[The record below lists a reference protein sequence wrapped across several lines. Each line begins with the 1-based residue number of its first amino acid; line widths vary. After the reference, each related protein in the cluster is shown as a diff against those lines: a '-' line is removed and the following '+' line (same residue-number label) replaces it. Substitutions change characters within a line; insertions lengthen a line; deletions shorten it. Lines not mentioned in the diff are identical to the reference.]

1 MTKEEREEAIEELEL
16 LKDVCG
22 DDWLSPK
29 QYFDRVIALDMGIKA
44 LKQEDVLDN
53 IRERIVNFQKMFY
66 GKDNFNM
73 LNQYYLLGMVL
84 EIIDEEV
91 NGENDR

>member
-1 MTKEEREEAIEELEL
+1 MMDKERAIEELEL
-16 LKDVCG
+16 LKGECG

-29 QYFDRVIALDMGIKA
+29 QYFDRVLALDMGIKS

-53 IRERIVNFQKMFY
+53 IRERIVNFQKMF
-66 GKDNFNM
+66 DDENDLNM
-73 LNQYYLLGMVL
+73 LNQYSLLGMVL

-91 NGENDR
+91 NGRND

>member
-1 MTKEEREEAIEELEL
+1 MTDREKEEAIEELEI
-16 LKDVCG
+16 LKGECG

-29 QYFDRVIALDMGIKA
+29 QYFDRVSALDMGIQA
-44 LKQEDVLDN
+44 LKQEDTLNN
-53 IRERIVNFQKMFY
+53 IRERIENFQKMFY
-66 GKDNFNM
+66 GKDDFNM

-91 NGENDR
+91 GD